1 MESNLISLGHIQGE
15 KFTVD
20 NENEEVKGKQEGDL
34 EIKDYD
40 LDVGE
45 INLINWKNNLKH
57 NKDIKY
63 GHIYV

>member
-45 INLINWKNNLKH
+45 INLIN
-57 NKDIKY
+57 
-63 GHIYV
+63 